1 MSDYLCCPK
10 CHSRHIHSE
19 EKGFGVGKALAGV
32 WALGSVGLLAG
43 NIGRHDIIMTCLSC
57 GHKFKPGEADIED
70 VEPMSF
76 REQLALEEE
85 KREKVRLRKERVE
98 KIDIRNLDP
107 LFTKAAELVVK
118 HQRATESFLER
129 GLTISINKAEM
140 IMDQLEKVG
149 IVSADYGSKPR
160 EVLIQDVGY
169 LNEYLKSKGN
179 KEILRRERIE
189 KIDIRKLDPLFTEAA
204 ELVVKGQHASISVI
218 QRGLSIGYNKA
229 QMIMDQLEKVGI
241 VGADYGSSLREV
253 LIKDVAYLNAYLNG
267 KGIGIITDNEIVDS
281 ESNINQDKPNE
292 SAEYDGDLDELL
304 RYLAVC
310 LLVDKKVSVSDFQY
324 DMSRTFHI
332 KLNEEQAKII
342 FTKFE
347 VVGAGKYNKDSNTI
361 ELLIDDK
368 EKVMAIVSN
377 IKKNGNN

>member
-107 LFTKAAELVVK
+107 LFTKAAELVVE
-118 HQRATESFLER
+118 HQYATESFLQR
-129 GLTISINKAEM
+129 
-140 IMDQLEKVG
+140 
-149 IVSADYGSKPR
+149 
-160 EVLIQDVGY
+160 Y
-169 LNEYLKSKGN
+169 LM
-179 KEILRRERIE
+179 
-189 KIDIRKLDPLFTEAA
+189 
-204 ELVVKGQHASISVI
+204 
-218 QRGLSIGYNKA
+218 IGYNKA
-229 QMIMDQLEKVGI
+229 QMLMDQLEKVGI
-241 VGADYGSSLREV
+241 VGAALGSKPREV
-253 LIKDVAYLNAYLNG
+253 QIFDVYCLNEYLKG
-267 KGIGIITDNEIVDS
+267 KGIGIITDKESINS
-281 ESNINQDKPNE
+281 ELIHQSNINQDKPNE